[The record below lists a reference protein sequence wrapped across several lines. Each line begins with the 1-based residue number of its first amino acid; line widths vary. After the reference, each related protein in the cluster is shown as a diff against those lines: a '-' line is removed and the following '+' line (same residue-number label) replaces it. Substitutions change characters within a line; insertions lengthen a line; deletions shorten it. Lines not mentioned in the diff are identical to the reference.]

1 MKKINSDVMPDVNI
15 ATFASALPA
24 HVPEQEDAKDLP
36 GHSKLTEFIK
46 ESAAV
51 ESSATAN

>member
-1 MKKINSDVMPDVNI
+1 MKKINLDVMPDVNI

-24 HVPEQEDAKDLP
+24 HVPEQEDAKDLA
-36 GHSKLTEFIK
+36 SEQLK